1 LLPAKAH
8 YIFTRANIE
17 RARAIED
24 IAAEA
29 TKLGLD
35 FETAPSVK
43 EAVERARSLAL
54 ANDAIFIGGSN
65 YVIAEI

>member
-1 LLPAKAH
+1 
-8 YIFTRANIE
+8 
-17 RARAIED
+17 
-24 IAAEA
+24 
-29 TKLGLD
+29 LGLD

-54 ANDAIFIGGSN
+54 PNDAIFIGGSN